1 MGCWCETNDKEK
13 TKAIADAETK
23 IGMLTA
29 EIEKLASTSS
39 MLSNDISALEAEV
52 AKNTEALDTA
62 TALRNKQLA
71 GFTEEEKDMLSSIG
85 SLGSAVGALAKHHGG
100 SLLQVSDGESIDLIT
115 TLQTQLRR
123 HKDLLAEVITPHQ
136 RRAVMALI
144 QGPASYSPQSGE
156 IFGVLKSMKETFE
169 TNLAKAQEEE
179 GTNQQAY
186 SDLKTAKDSEIKA
199 GSDMIGQKTAL
210 RAETDEKHAQSKED
224 LAQTEETLAAD
235 KAYLASVK
243 EHCAN
248 IDAEYAERVKTRQLE
263 IGAVSKALA
272 FLTSDEAQDLVSRTL
287 GLVQG
292 KTSLLQVHSARRRA
306 ASVAE
311 SLLGAAR
318 AARDPRLTA
327 LAVRVRLDAF
337 AKVKES

>member
-71 GFTEEEKDMLSSIG
+71 EFTEEEKDMLASIG

-100 SLLQVSDGESIDLIT
+100 SLLQVSDGESITLIT
-115 TLQTQLRR
+115 TLQTQLRK
-123 HKDLLAEVITPHQ
+123 HKDLLAEVITPH
-136 RRAVMALI
+136 
-144 QGPASYSPQSGE
+144 PGE